1 MGKYIQLHALD
12 NDFFTEVKIGLKV
25 KLSEVFYYQNISE
38 NTWTLKM
45 HLVELQKQLPSGS
58 HNLYSSCSKYC
69 NGLDKAKILQKNPMQ
84 NSHFLQSL
92 DFHPEVRK
100 HNEQQKGLCSD
111 NNWRLISET
120 LILFWEKD
128 VIQHFC
134 FYIVFGWTLLKMLLW
149 LPVQFLTSFTVKPSS
164 WISPVFEDWC
174 LTWRN
179 RNNNMQLACFF
190 ISFLSIIR
198 AIR

>member
-1 MGKYIQLHALD
+1 MRTPQL
-12 NDFFTEVKIGLKV
+12 LKCILLNYKNNFLLEAAICIPPAQSIV
-25 KLSEVFYYQNISE
+25 MVSIK
-38 NTWTLKM
+38 
-45 HLVELQKQLPSGS
+45 QKSF
-58 HNLYSSCSKYC
+58 K
-69 NGLDKAKILQKNPMQ
+69 KNPMQ

-92 DFHPEVRK
+92 DFHLEVRK

-120 LILFWEKD
+120 LILFWGKD